1 MKVLFSSDQ
10 EILANPL
17 TKTEIISI
25 INLLGKLSESI
36 VIYEEF
42 LIMEQNQKFYS
53 QLYKHLGAYL
63 GICGTFAFFKVLE
76 HLKLVPGA

>member
-10 EILANPL
+10 EINSNPL

-36 VIYEEF
+36 VIYEDF
-42 LIMEQNQKFYS
+42 LIMEQNQIFYS
-53 QLYKHLGAYL
+53 
-63 GICGTFAFFKVLE
+63 
-76 HLKLVPGA
+76 

>member
-10 EILANPL
+10 EIVSSPL

-25 INLLGKLSESI
+25 INLLGKLSES
-36 VIYEEF
+36 VAIYEEF

-53 QLYKHLGAYL
+53 
-63 GICGTFAFFKVLE
+63 
-76 HLKLVPGA
+76 